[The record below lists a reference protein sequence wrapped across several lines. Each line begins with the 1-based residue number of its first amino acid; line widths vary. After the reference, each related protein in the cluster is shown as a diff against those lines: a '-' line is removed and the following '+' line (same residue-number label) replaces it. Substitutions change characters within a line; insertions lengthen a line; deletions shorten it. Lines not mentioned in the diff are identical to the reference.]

1 MYNQCCPLKHV
12 GLTISVDADNFA
24 GIINSIRMSIIGP
37 WIIYNSISSIVFQKA
52 HPSLIFSDTDILFQI
67 VDAVNIPITRTEGES
82 KGVYLELVF
91 KNVSEAEVHYNSQQF
106 DHYY

>member
-1 MYNQCCPLKHV
+1 MYNQCCPLKKYV

-52 HPSLIFSDTDILFQI
+52 HPLPYLSATTDILFQI
-67 VDAVNIPITRTEGES
+67 VDAVNIPITRSERRIQGGIF
-82 KGVYLELVF
+82 GVSF
-91 KNVSEAEVHYNSQQF
+91 
-106 DHYY
+106 